1 MKTFVVENVLG
12 DYTPGLIIVKAKTI
26 ECAKK
31 LLKEKFDDTYEDVT
45 NGIREM
51 QDNEIVYVYG
61 GG

>member
-12 DYTPGLIIVKAKTI
+12 DYTPGLIIVKAKNI
-26 ECAKK
+26 ESAKK
-31 LLKEKFDDTYEDVT
+31 LLKEQFDDTYEDVT

-61 GG
+61 G

>member
-12 DYTPGLIIVKAKTI
+12 DYTPGLIIVKAKNI
-26 ECAKK
+26 ESAKK
-31 LLKEKFDDTYEDVT
+31 LLKEQFDDTYEDVT